1 MLLQE
6 GFFFS
11 YQTRLEG
18 VSSGNS
24 ILKSQILNFLN
35 YNQNSYQKKQPEQ
48 DMQSNLKRFQSM
60 SSCQCLYKMEGT
72 LMKDLVKQTKKP
84 KYEKKRKKT
93 TNCYIVLHRTNNYEL
108 ENEKLVKL
116 FNMFDNLRRN
126 LFQDLIKVHSEV
138 AVFICQH
145 IIKLARTTIF
155 CAFQLNTMS
164 ADLGNMR
171 TAFDEQSIMKV
182 RTLMEV
188 ESKKFINQ
196 RAESQNQI
204 LSLTYLI
211 VLLIPITY
219 SNYQNTQRLRA
230 VHNYSCIIRKNC
242 FLSSF
247 SRAQIAG
254 VFIRIQRLVIV
265 VEEKFLNQTPRWLIN
280 HNKWLVIFSLIQDLF
295 AKGKTDLLKAL
306 FEKDGVNLLGI
317 IEVTYESCLDVES

>member
-204 LSLTYLI
+204 LSLTYLMFFI
-211 VLLIPITY
+211 
-219 SNYQNTQRLRA
+219 
-230 VHNYSCIIRKNC
+230 
-242 FLSSF
+242 FLSS
-247 SRAQIAG
+247 SRT
-254 VFIRIQRLVIV
+254 IQKNFQLLT
-265 VEEKFLNQTPRWLIN
+265 KFFQSFTDSN
-280 HNKWLVIFSLIQDLF
+280 HLLQ
-295 AKGKTDLLKAL
+295 LLKYLKITSCSQLQLHYQKKLL
-306 FEKDGVNLLGI
+306 FVIILKGLDCWCVYQNL
-317 IEVTYESCLDVES
+317 TTSYCS